1 MDLFF
6 WTDKQFGTI
15 KMYSI
20 KKRTNNFFYKLN
32 QMELCCE
39 TFYKKTFFSINVR
52 CVPIDTVNVF
62 FKTLFN
68 PNTSRKERKYNYP
81 L

>member
-32 QMELCCE
+32 QMELYCE
-39 TFYKKTFFSINVR
+39 TFYKKTFFSIN
-52 CVPIDTVNVF
+52 CVVCSHRHCECIF
-62 FKTLFN
+62 L
-68 PNTSRKERKYNYP
+68 NTFQSKHIAQRT
-81 L
+81 